1 MHLRDLVTV
10 APRYAR
16 AINLERDAATDA
28 AVNGYVVT
36 QTGQMFLRR
45 LAAAF
50 GDAGRHRAW
59 TLTGPYGSGKSA
71 FLLYLS
77 ALLGPNAGRG
87 RVARNILKAQHPDT
101 ARTLADARALTREG
115 FAPVLVSGSPGSI
128 LRAIAVAAA
137 RDLRGLY
144 SVGRPSVAYRRLDTL
159 AKQSAEISSRQ
170 LVTTLEDIT
179 LSLRESSK
187 ARGLLLVIDELG
199 KFLEH
204 AVQGR
209 GAEDLFVLQELAEVS
224 AKSKEPTLLLV
235 TVLHQAFGNYA
246 SVLRPSERQEWEKIQ
261 GRFEDFA
268 FQEPADQVLQLIANA
283 IQHTSVPQI
292 KELRRTAKRRADRA
306 FELGLAPHGFAK
318 KQFAEILEACAPLHP
333 LVVLCLARL
342 CRKFGQN
349 QRSLFSF
356 LTSRE
361 PHGLG
366 TFLERPVGAGG
377 SECFRLA
384 ELHDYVAEA
393 FGSALSVGE
402 AAGRWA
408 EAQAALDRGRN
419 LSPSALR
426 LLKTIALLSAVGT
439 DGELKASLSIL
450 HFAELDA
457 QHSSKQALDALLS
470 ESIAVERKHS
480 GTIALWEGSDVDI
493 DQRIR
498 DAATGIPIS
507 GNLAERANEH
517 WSPRALVAKRHS
529 YEKGTLRYFRAAFV
543 DVTNLRSVLA
553 APTDADGVVLLAL
566 PADPVERD
574 ELIALARTSDIRD
587 RLDVIIGVPEDSSPL
602 VDAIRELELLR
613 WTQSHTPE
621 LQSDAVARREL
632 RSRITVAESRV
643 ANEARRLFSPDDH
656 LRSQTKWFHHG
667 LEHPISSGRALAEF
681 LSGVCDA
688 VYPHTPA
695 LKNELI
701 NRRTL
706 SSAAAAAR
714 RTLIEAMINRQ
725 ELPRLGFEGTPPEV
739 SMYASVLAET
749 GIHQKND
756 GHWEF
761 GAPQSDPGLL
771 RVWRRINEYLDECEL
786 ERRPVTDLFNV
797 LQRPPY
803 GLKMGVIPVF
813 FCAALL
819 AHDTEVALYEE
830 GAFLP
835 EITVDAFER
844 LLRSPERFSVRRYR
858 IEGVRREVFR
868 ELAQILGSTPDPR
881 FNLVSIVR
889 PLYRFWNKLPA
900 YSQKTNAVSKSAVAV
915 RDALT
920 VAKEPDRLLF
930 DMLPKACGIE
940 SIPPGDAEPGQLRE
954 FIHVLRRAL
963 VDLQRAYDDLLA
975 DVRTLVFKAF
985 GASDDS
991 RQELQARAA
1000 ALLPH
1005 CIEGRLKAFVH
1016 QLQETGLSDSASV
1029 EAIGS
1034 QLVGK
1039 PPKAWTDIDRA
1050 RFEVVLAEI
1059 ARAFRHL
1066 ETLVFEELKRTRT
1079 GSQPT
1084 QIFRIGVSDRHS
1096 REYESVVSVDARDE
1110 VRLAEAVI
1118 GLTDAL
1124 ETMGIAG
1131 NPQLV
1136 LAALAMLSRDFLA
1149 ELEGGKAPSSD
1160 TQRIE
1165 AKHGS

>member
-1 MHLRDLVTV
+1 
-10 APRYAR
+10 
-16 AINLERDAATDA
+16 LE
-28 AVNGYVVT
+28 
-36 QTGQMFLRR
+36 
-45 LAAAF
+45 
-50 GDAGRHRAW
+50 
-59 TLTGPYGSGKSA
+59 
-71 FLLYLS
+71 
-77 ALLGPNAGRG
+77 
-87 RVARNILKAQHPDT
+87 
-101 ARTLADARALTREG
+101 E
-115 FAPVLVSGSPGSI
+115 
-128 LRAIAVAAA
+128 
-137 RDLRGLY
+137 
-144 SVGRPSVAYRRLDTL
+144 
-159 AKQSAEISSRQ
+159 
-170 LVTTLEDIT
+170 IT
-179 LSLRESSK
+179 LSLRESGK

-204 AVQGR
+204 AAQGR

-224 AKSKEPTLLLV
+224 ARSKEPTLLLV

-246 SVLRPSERQEWEKIQ
+246 SALRPSDRQEWEKIQ

-283 IQHTSVPQI
+283 IQHTSVPQV
-292 KELRRTAKRRADRA
+292 KELRRMAKRRAERA
-306 FELGLAPHGFAK
+306 FELGLAPHGLNR
-318 KQFAEILEACAPLHP
+318 KQFIEALEACAPLHP

-361 PHGLG
+361 RNGLG
-366 TFLERPVGAGG
+366 TFLERPVGSGG
-377 SECFRLA
+377 TECFRLA

-408 EAQAALDRGRN
+408 EGQAALDRGRN
-419 LSPSALR
+419 LPPAALR
-426 LLKTIALLSAVGT
+426 LLKTVALLSAVGT
-439 DGELKASLSIL
+439 DGELKASLPIL
-450 HFAELDA
+450 HFAESDA
-457 QHSSKQALDALLS
+457 QQVSKHALEPLFA

-480 GTIALWEGSDVDI
+480 ATVALWEGSDVDI

-498 DAATGIPIS
+498 EAAASIPVS

-517 WSPRALVAKRHS
+517 WTPRALVAKRHS
-529 YEKGTLRYFRAAFV
+529 YEKGTLRYFKAAFV
-543 DVTNLRSVLA
+543 DVTNLRSVLES
-553 APTDADGVVLLAL
+553 PTDADGVVLFAL
-566 PADPVERD
+566 PADTAERD
-574 ELIALARTSDIRD
+574 ELIALACTSDIRE
-587 RLDVIIGVPEDSSPL
+587 RLDVIVAIPEDSSPL
-602 VDAIRELELLR
+602 VEAIRELELLR

-632 RSRITVAESRV
+632 RARITVAESRV
-643 ANEARRLFSPDDH
+643 SGEARRLFSPDDQP
-656 LRSQTKWFHHG
+656 RSHTKWFHHG
-667 LEHPISSGRALAEF
+667 LEHPVPSARALAEF

-688 VYPHTPA
+688 VYPHTPV
-695 LKNELI
+695 LKNELV

-725 ELPRLGFEGTPPEV
+725 EEPRLGFDGTPPEV
-739 SMYASVLAET
+739 SMYASVLEET
-749 GIHQKND
+749 GIHQSHD

-761 GAPQSDPGLL
+761 GPPQSDPALVA
-771 RVWRRINEYLDECEL
+771 VWGRINKYLDDCEL
-786 ERRPVTDLFNV
+786 ERRPVTDLFTA
-797 LQRPPY
+797 LQTPPY
-803 GLKMGVIPVF
+803 GIKMGVIPIL
-813 FCAALL
+813 FCAAVLE
-819 AHDTEVALYEE
+819 HDTEVALYEE
-830 GAFLP
+830 GGFLP

-900 YSQKTNAVSKSAVAV
+900 YSQKTNAVSTTAVAV

-920 VAKEPDRLLF
+920 AAKEPDRLLF
-930 DMLPKACGIE
+930 DMLPRACGIDP
-940 SIPPGDAEPGQLRE
+940 IPPGDAAPGQLQE
-954 FIHVLRRAL
+954 FIQALRRAL
-963 VDLQRAYDDLLA
+963 VELQRAYDDLLA
-975 DVRTLVFKAF
+975 DVRGLVFKAF
-985 GASDDS
+985 AVSDES
-991 RQELQARAA
+991 RQEFQTRAA

-1016 QLQETGLSDSASV
+1016 QLQETGLGDAASI

-1039 PPKAWTDIDRA
+1039 PPKAWTDVDRA
-1050 RFEVVLAEI
+1050 RFEVVLAELT
-1059 ARAFRHL
+1059 RAFRHL
-1066 ETLVFEELKRTRT
+1066 ETLVFEELKRSRA
-1079 GSQPT
+1079 GSKPT

-1096 REYESVVSVDARDE
+1096 REYESVVSVEAKDE

-1118 GLTDAL
+1118 SLT
-1124 ETMGIAG
+1124 ETVQRMGISG

-1136 LAALAMLSRDFLA
+1136 LAALAMVSRDVLA
-1149 ELEGGKAPSSD
+1149 DLEGAKGFSAD
-1160 TQRIE
+1160 TKRIE
-1165 AKHGS
+1165 AKHGI